1 MENTAEKDM
10 VIRELQE
17 KIHRIKGEFA
27 QTEAIVKSMMNDDKT
42 SDEIRE
48 RFNFQRYKLE
58 GLRKQLGD
66 LEKRLVAER
75 RNR

>member
-1 MENTAEKDM
+1 MENTVEKDM

-17 KIHRIKGEFA
+17 KIHIIRGEFA
-27 QTEAIVKSMMNDDKT
+27 QTDAIVKSMMDDDKT

-48 RFNFQRYKLE
+48 RFNFQRCKLE

-66 LEKRLVAER
+66 LERKLVAER
-75 RNR
+75 NR